1 MGCPCPSVYAT
12 HCAESAGN
20 IYSCYNSEEAQE
32 DRARR
37 SNICPL
43 LTAACSVSRLQAQH
57 PNWTATTSDIT
68 ATTTTTTAAT
78 NWSAN
83 HFNLVRH
90 LSQHHPT
97 FATYALLFSCW
108 RFRVEVTTDLPPPIF
123 IHPLLL
129 QREYKHRWG
138 STHSTWHCGRMLG
151 FMVYSTHST
160 HTGQTYYD
168 YQEVFGGM
176 GEGRRIANAT

>member
-1 MGCPCPSVYAT
+1 MWGVVGCPCPGVYAT

-68 ATTTTTTAAT
+68 ATTTTTTTAAT

-97 FATYALLFSCW
+97 FATCAAFLMLKVSC
-108 RFRVEVTTDLPPPIF
+108 
-123 IHPLLL
+123 
-129 QREYKHRWG
+129 
-138 STHSTWHCGRMLG
+138 
-151 FMVYSTHST
+151 
-160 HTGQTYYD
+160 
-168 YQEVFGGM
+168 
-176 GEGRRIANAT
+176 